1 MSAVAVTRTTVIPRG
16 ATAIERLSI
25 RSAAVVTRWA
35 TERAERREDRH
46 VVMLAAIQDAQTR
59 KADPRAAE
67 HLLAQVGLR
76 RR

>member
-1 MSAVAVTRTTVIPRG
+1 MSAVAATRTTVIPRG

-25 RSAAVVTRWA
+25 RFAAVVTLWA
-35 TERAERREDRH
+35 TERAERREDRR
-46 VVMLAAIQDAQTR
+46 VAMLATIQDEQTR
-59 KADPRAAE
+59 KADPRATE